1 MLTAATKLCNAADGP
16 ESEYL
21 VRLLSDTSL
30 IQSCDQIDTLVGV
43 LRGRRSDLENQE
55 QAAQL
60 RLLQLFLLESKCA
73 LHQASPASTARASD
87 QAGKVTAC

>member
-1 MLTAATKLCNAADGP
+1 MLAAATKLSTAAEGP
-16 ESEYL
+16 EAEYL
-21 VRLLSDTSL
+21 VRLLSDTSM

-73 LHQASPASTARASD
+73 GPP
-87 QAGKVTAC
+87 VTLCPGCRIS